1 MAIITNID
9 ALSVGHYGAI
19 LADPPW
25 PWQARS
31 PKGEGRSAKRHYPV
45 MQLDEIKAL
54 PVQRIAANDCVLF
67 LWCIDSM
74 LPQAL
79 EVIEA
84 WGFTF
89 KTVAFTWVKKNRA
102 SDGFFTGMGYWTR
115 ANPEM
120 CLLATRGRPCRIARN
135 VQQLVIA
142 PRGRHSEK
150 PAEVHRRIE
159 RLVAGPYLELFARRP
174 VAGWDVWGNEVQQ

>member
-1 MAIITNID
+1 MAIITSLD
-9 ALSVGHYGAI
+9 AAPAGHYGAI

-25 PWQARS
+25 SWQARS

-45 MQLDEIKAL
+45 MPLADIKAL
-54 PVQRIAANDCVLF
+54 PVRRVAADDCAMF

-84 WGFTF
+84 WGFTY
-89 KTVAFTWVKKNRA
+89 KTVAFTWIKQNRA

-120 CLLATRGRPCRIARN
+120 CLLATRGRPKRVAHD

-150 PAEVHRRIE
+150 PAEVHKRIE

-174 VAGWDVWGNEVQQ
+174 AEGWDVWGNEV